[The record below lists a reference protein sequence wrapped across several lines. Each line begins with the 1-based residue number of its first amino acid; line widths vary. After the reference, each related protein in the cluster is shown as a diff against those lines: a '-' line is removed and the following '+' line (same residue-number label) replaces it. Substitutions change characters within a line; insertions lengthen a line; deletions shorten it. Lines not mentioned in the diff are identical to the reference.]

1 MTHAKTAASSC
12 LVWKSGCGR
21 ARRKAKNALRTCL
34 QSRNCFV
41 GAASPRRSL
50 HFAGKN
56 RLRASSTMH
65 LYCLFCSSAFLCA
78 CLREVEHECSTSA
91 GWFTLL
97 TISYRRFAKR
107 CKIRRCE
114 KRRLGKTHQATLV
127 TRTSIDF
134 FISNLRESSFQH
146 DHFLTRSCGP
156 SMHCERSDGSS
167 ERGAIRHLHNVCR
180 FPIAS

>member
-1 MTHAKTAASSC
+1 MQRPGQPRDDACKNCCFKLPGVEKRLWT
-12 LVWKSGCGR
+12 R
-21 ARRKAKNALRTCL
+21 AGKAKNALRTCL

-41 GAASPRRSL
+41 GAASPRRFL

-65 LYCLFCSSAFLCA
+65 LFCLFCSSAFLCA
-78 CLREVEHECSTSA
+78 CLREVAHECSTSA
-91 GWFTLL
+91 GRFTPL

-134 FISNLRESSFQH
+134 F
-146 DHFLTRSCGP
+146 
-156 SMHCERSDGSS
+156 
-167 ERGAIRHLHNVCR
+167 HL
-180 FPIAS
+180 